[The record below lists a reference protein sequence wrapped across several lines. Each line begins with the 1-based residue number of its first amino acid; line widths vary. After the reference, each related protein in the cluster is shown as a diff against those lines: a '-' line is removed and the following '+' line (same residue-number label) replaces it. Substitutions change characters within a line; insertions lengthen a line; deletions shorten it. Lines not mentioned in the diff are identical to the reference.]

1 MRDANVRAGRLAKKT
16 LVTTVMSN
24 LGLEH
29 AMERAG
35 AKLVRTAVGDR
46 YVVEA
51 MRAGGYNF
59 GGEQSGHLVFLE
71 HASTGDGI
79 VAALQVLE
87 MIIAEQRP
95 LSELAREIM
104 VKVPQVLENV
114 TLTERRPLEKMPCLS
129 ALSAKI
135 ERALGNKGRLLVRW
149 SGTEPKLRVMVE
161 GEDSTRIAMY
171 AKELIA
177 AAEKDIAPRVANGTD
192 PRGSG
197 KSARRQSSAQG
208 RAAGARATARRRVER
223 SA

>member
-1 MRDANVRAGRLAKKT
+1 
-16 LVTTVMSN
+16 MSN
-24 LGLEH
+24 LGLER
-29 AMERAG
+29 AMEHAG
-35 AKLVRTAVGDR
+35 GRLVRTAVGDR

-87 MIIAEQRP
+87 MMIAEERP

-104 VKVPQVLENV
+104 VKVPQVLESV
-114 TLTERRPLEKMPCLS
+114 TLRERRPLEKMPALS
-129 ALSAKI
+129 ALSAKV
-135 ERALGNKGRLLVRW
+135 ERALGHKGRLLVRW

-161 GEDSTRIAMY
+161 GEDSARIAAY

-177 AAEKDIAPRVANGTD
+177 AAEKDIASRPVNGAPRATK
-192 PRGSG
+192 GSR
-197 KSARRQSSAQG
+197 SARASTS
-208 RAAGARATARRRVER
+208 RRRLA
-223 SA
+223 SSP